1 MCFYIFFKLFGS
13 HKYSHNLKELAKY
26 YNVHSE
32 TINFWKKIYPN
43 QIYDFKY
50 EEFVKN
56 PKIETQKLFKYCN
69 LKYKDG
75 FERFDLNKN
84 MIRTASSH
92 QVRDKVNSSSIGKWI
107 NYKNE
112 LKDLLNELNT
122 DSFYDQKRAC
132 SSAAEHYGDIVGVVG
147 SIPTTP
153 TILIK

>member
-1 MCFYIFFKLFGS
+1 
-13 HKYSHNLKELAKY
+13 
-26 YNVHSE
+26 
-32 TINFWKKIYPN
+32 
-43 QIYDFKY
+43 
-50 EEFVKN
+50 
-56 PKIETQKLFKYCN
+56 
-69 LKYKDG
+69 
-75 FERFDLNKN
+75 

-147 SIPTTP
+147 SINHAHHFN
-153 TILIK
+153 